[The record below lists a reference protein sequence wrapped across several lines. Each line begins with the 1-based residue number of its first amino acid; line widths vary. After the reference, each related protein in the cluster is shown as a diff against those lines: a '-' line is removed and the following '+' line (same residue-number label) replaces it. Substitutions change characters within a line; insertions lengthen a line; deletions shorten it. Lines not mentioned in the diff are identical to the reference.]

1 LSTISDWNSKQKRLK
16 ETIKKTDHFSE
27 AKELYLQMH
36 RSVHFTEV
44 SPSQGILDDVWDG
57 LDKEDFSIIR
67 KGHAATIA
75 WNIWHIT
82 RIEDITVN
90 ILVNNSKPVLD
101 SAWLQRLNTQVTDT
115 GNAMTDEEIVSFSQ
129 KLNIAELK
137 DYRNAVGKQT
147 QSILKQLTVEDM
159 KRKFTRECLDRIV
172 EEGGVLKHPDSIWLI
187 DFWGKKDV
195 AGIILMPVTRHQI
208 VHLNEC
214 IKIKNTIKKQK
225 NFHRP

>member
-1 LSTISDWNSKQKRLK
+1 
-16 ETIKKTDHFSE
+16 
-27 AKELYLQMH
+27 MH
-36 RSVHFTEV
+36 RSVHFTEI
-44 SPSQGILDDVWDG
+44 SLSQGILDDVWND

-101 SAWLQRLNTQVTDT
+101 STWLQRLNTQITDT
-115 GNAMTDEEIVSFSQ
+115 GNAMTGEEIISFSQ
-129 KLNIAELK
+129 KLNITELRN
-137 DYRNAVGKQT
+137 YRNAVGRQT
-147 QSILKQLTVEDM
+147 QSVLKQLAAQDM
-159 KRKFTRECLDRIV
+159 KRKFTQISLDKILD
-172 EEGGVLKHPDSIWLI
+172 EGGVVKHPDSIWLI

>member
-1 LSTISDWNSKQKRLK
+1 MSIISDWNSKQKRLK
-16 ETIKKTDHFSE
+16 EIIKRVDHFSE
-27 AKELYLQMH
+27 AKELYLLMH
-36 RSVHFTEV
+36 GLVHFADV
-44 SPSQGILDDVWDG
+44 SSSRGVLDDVWDG
-57 LDKEDFSIIR
+57 LDEEDFS
-67 KGHAATIA
+67 KASKSNAATIA

-90 ILVNNSKPVLD
+90 ILINNSKSILD
-101 SAWLQRLNTQVTDT
+101 TTWLQQLTTQVTDT
-115 GNAMTDEEIVSFSQ
+115 GNAMSSDEIISFSQ

-137 DYRNAVGKQT
+137 NYRNTVGKQT
-147 QSILKQLTVEDM
+147 QSILKQLTAEDM

-195 AGIILMPVTRHQI
+195 AGIILMPVTRHQM
-208 VHLNEC
+208 VHLNDC

-225 NFHRP
+225 NFHRS